1 MCHCEGLFEAI
12 EHVGIRCSLI
22 ATLALLARND
32 AKIMR
37 SDSLVSLQAL
47 AKQSNGIESS

>member
-12 EHVGIRCSLI
+12 ERVGIRCLLI
-22 ATLALLARND
+22 AALAALARND

-37 SDSLVSLQAL
+37 SDSLVSLR
-47 AKQSNGIESS
+47 AKRSNQTC